1 MPAIDAAAARH
12 GTRRLALPRLRSR
25 GIDGAA
31 STAPRA
37 APRAATPR
45 DDAKRGLDALP
56 GVPLEETEEG
66 VDRFPRTG
74 IRWRRLG
81 GRLVYRL
88 ERLVSLCAR
97 APTRPSRGGLLL
109 SSSEHCSRSRSS
121 IGDSCTTK
129 SAARTPPVSAPGM
142 LCRGR
147 RRTGRGDAVCER
159 GGGFVRA
166 PVDSSGGPS
175 LKSRPSTT
183 QFWPRRTL

>member
-1 MPAIDAAAARH
+1 MPAGLAAARH
-12 GTRRLALPRLRSR
+12 GTRRLALPRLGSR

-97 APTRPSRGGLLL
+97 AHEANSRRPALELFRALL
-109 SSSEHCSRSRSS
+109 EIGSS